1 MPEAENRKT
10 LINPIFSSLGR
21 LYISDAFFARASF
34 LDICLLIFF
43 ASYEFWYKCFLV
55 SNFFF
60 ITMKNLH
67 PKFLSQI

>member
-10 LINPIFSSLGR
+10 LINPIFYSLGR

-55 SNFFF
+55 
-60 ITMKNLH
+60 
-67 PKFLSQI
+67 